1 MGGGPRV
8 SSRSPIALCTSLRPT
23 WRSTDSNNARL
34 RDAGTGPGHTTR
46 CGIWPGWKKARSLG
60 LLSPL
65 SMGLTPSHP
74 GPNMRLTVDPPEHIE
89 RWAAIRVR
97 GQDIPQQPHL
107 HRCWIRHYPRSWGL
121 QGAKIKET
129 GSWPGRQRMGNGQVL
144 FQGTGT
150 LQDTAKAKR
159 ERNSRS
165 PWEYKFSESK
175 DFVL

>member
-1 MGGGPRV
+1 MG
-8 SSRSPIALCTSLRPT
+8 PI
-23 WRSTDSNNARL
+23 
-34 RDAGTGPGHTTR
+34 
-46 CGIWPGWKKARSLG
+46 
-60 LLSPL
+60 
-65 SMGLTPSHP
+65 PSHP

-89 RWAAIRVR
+89 RWAAIGVR

-107 HRCWIRHYPRSWGL
+107 HGCWIRHYPRSWGL

-129 GSWPGRQRMGNGQVL
+129 GSWPGRQGTGNRQVL

-150 LQDTAKAKR
+150 LQDTAKEKR